1 MFIPG
6 TRWCEA
12 RQASYP
18 ENMRQVAVVGIGKT
32 AFGAFPD
39 RDLRSLAVEAGQK
52 ALENA
57 GAKPSQVEAFHLG
70 NFAGPSFVGQNHLA
84 PYVAAAMGITGIPA
98 TRFEAACASS
108 GAAFFHAVS
117 AVAAGLYDVILIT
130 GVEKM
135 TSQPTPK
142 VTEILAGAGDLCGEV
157 RAGATFPALFAMIA
171 RRHMYQYG
179 TTREQMAAVAV
190 KNHANGAKNPL
201 AHMRKVITM
210 EQALNGKP
218 ISEPLTVYDCSLIS
232 DGAAAVLIAPF
243 ERASEFTDKPV
254 RVLGIAQASD
264 NVALDE
270 KDDITTLRAVKISAE
285 KAYKMAGVKPSDIQ
299 FAEVHDC
306 FTIAE
311 IVAIEDL
318 GFVKKGEGGPY
329 SLAGKTCIQGE
340 LPVNTSGGLKA
351 KGHPVGATGVGQIC
365 DVVQQ
370 IRGEADERQVKR
382 NSLGLAQNLG
392 GSGATSVITI
402 LGAA

>member
-1 MFIPG
+1 
-6 TRWCEA
+6 
-12 RQASYP
+12 
-18 ENMRQVAVVGIGKT
+18 MRPVAVIGIGKT

-52 ALENA
+52 CIQDANVS
-57 GAKPSQVEAFHLG
+57 PSKVEAFYLG

-84 PYVAAAMGITGIPA
+84 PYIAGAMGITGVPA

-108 GAAFFHAVS
+108 GAALFHAVS
-117 AVAAGLYDVILIT
+117 AVGAGLYDVVLVG

-142 VTEILAGAGDLCGEV
+142 VTEILAGAGDMCGEG

-190 KNHANGAKNPL
+190 KNHANGAKNPQ
-201 AHMRKVITM
+201 AHMRKVITI
-210 EQALNGKP
+210 EQALAGKP
-218 ISEPLTVYDCSLIS
+218 IADPLTVYDCSLIS
-232 DGAAAVLIAPF
+232 DGAAAVLIAPLD
-243 ERASEFTDKPV
+243 RASEFTGKPV
-254 RVLGIAQASD
+254 KILGIVQTSD
-264 NVALDE
+264 QVALDQKE
-270 KDDITTLRAVKISAE
+270 DITTFRAVRTAAD
-285 KAYKMAGVKPSDIQ
+285 KAYKMAGVSPNEIQ

-311 IVAIEDL
+311 IIATEDL
-318 GFVKKGEGGPY
+318 GFVKKGEGGAY
-329 SLAGKTCIQGE
+329 VQQGCTA
-340 LPVNTSGGLKA
+340 LNGPRPVNTSGGLKA

-365 DVVQQ
+365 DVVMQ
-370 IRGEADERQVKR
+370 IRGEAGERQIAR
-382 NSLGLAQNLG
+382 HSLGLAQNLG
-392 GSGATSVITI
+392 GSGATAVVTI

>member
-1 MFIPG
+1 
-6 TRWCEA
+6 
-12 RQASYP
+12 
-18 ENMRQVAVVGIGKT
+18 MRQVAVVGIGKT

-84 PYVAAAMGITGIPA
+84 PYVAAGMGITGIPA

-243 ERASEFTDKPV
+243 ERAAEFTDKPV

-270 KDDITTLRAVKISAE
+270 KEDITTLRAVKISAE
-285 KAYKMAGVKPSDIQ
+285 KAYKMAGVKPADIQ

-318 GFVKKGEGGPY
+318 GFVKKGDGGPY

-370 IRGEADERQVKR
+370 IRGEADERQVNR